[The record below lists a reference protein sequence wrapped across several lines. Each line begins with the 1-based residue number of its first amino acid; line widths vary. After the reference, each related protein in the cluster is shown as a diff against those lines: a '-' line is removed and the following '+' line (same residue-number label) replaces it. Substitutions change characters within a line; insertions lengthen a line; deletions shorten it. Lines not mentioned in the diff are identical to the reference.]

1 MQLTTS
7 RYLEHIGGI
16 RLLDVHGDIR
26 LDLLE
31 QAITQM
37 ARRDKLP
44 LTACERTRIDT
55 EGHGERR
62 FINIDRRQ
70 CLRILRVR
78 HRIADAHIA
87 EPRQSDDLTHPRF
100 VDFDALEPL
109 IHIDLADLC
118 LRLMIAAD
126 HNNILIGAHR
136 TTNHAPNGNA
146 TNIVIRFERR
156 HHHLQRP
163 LCIALRRRNLLH
175 DGLHQRL
182 EIIVRILHVK
192 LGDTITR
199 CRIDHGKIELVI
211 IRIQLHKE
219 LQNLIV
225 HIVHALIRAVDLV
238 DDNNRLQPLFE
249 CLAQNI
255 LRLRHWTLK
264 RIDEQQNTVH
274 HVENAL
280 HLTAEVRMT
289 RSIYDI
295 DLDPIIED
303 RRILRKNRNPTLALD
318 IA

>member
-1 MQLTTS
+1 M
-7 RYLEHIGGI
+7 
-16 RLLDVHGDIR
+16 
-26 LDLLE
+26 
-31 QAITQM
+31 
-37 ARRDKLP
+37 
-44 LTACERTRIDT
+44 
-55 EGHGERR
+55 
-62 FINIDRRQ
+62 
-70 CLRILRVR
+70 
-78 HRIADAHIA
+78 
-87 EPRQSDDLTHPRF
+87 
-100 VDFDALEPL
+100 
-109 IHIDLADLC
+109 
-118 LRLMIAAD
+118 
-126 HNNILIGAHR
+126 IGAHR
-136 TTNHAPNGNA
+136 STNHAPNGNA
-146 TNIVIRFERR
+146 ANIVIRFERR

-163 LCIALRRRNLLH
+163 LRIALRRRDLLH

-182 EIIVRILHVK
+182 QIVVRILHVK
-192 LGDTITR
+192 LGDTVTR

-264 RIDEQQNTVH
+264 RIDEQQNTVY

-289 RSIYDI
+289 GGIYDI
-295 DLDPIIED
+295 YFDPIIED